1 MAVIG
6 SSNLPLVSL
15 NQPPPA
21 RSMTV
26 TAEQLIEGQLKLPT
40 LPVIIAKINALVDD
54 PEVGT
59 REIGQAVN
67 EDAPIAAQVLRI
79 ANSAFYGLRAK
90 VLSTEHATAILGVR
104 QLRNIAMQAS
114 VIKDFKHLEKS
125 SALDLETHWR
135 SSILTSQLC
144 AEMSRR
150 CRARVG
156 LAPEEFHVVG
166 LLLNIGKIV
175 LLEGFGQRYADLLEE
190 GMQKGLEQHEA
201 ERASLGFDHAKV
213 GALVAT
219 KWGLFASVS
228 DAIERHHLPSAEL
241 TGAPVANLVAHVS
254 RIANAI
260 CSNDLT
266 RAREVFSPETL
277 KDLGLRETDVEHIIE
292 LGCENL
298 TSILV

>member
-1 MAVIG
+1 MG
-6 SSNLPLVSL
+6 SSHWPSSRSTGC
-15 NQPPPA
+15 PPA

-26 TAEQLIEGQLKLPT
+26 TAEQLIEGQLNLPT
-40 LPVIIAKINALVDD
+40 MPVIVAKINALVDD
-54 PEVGT
+54 PDVGT

-67 EDAPIAAQVLRI
+67 EDAPLAAQVLRI

-104 QLRNIAMQAS
+104 KLRGIAIQAS
-114 VIKDFKHLEKS
+114 VIKNFKHLEKS
-125 SALDLETHWR
+125 AALDLEMHWR

-150 CRARVG
+150 CRARIG

-190 GMQKGLEQHEA
+190 GMAKGLEQHEA
-201 ERASLGFDHAKV
+201 EQASLGFDHAQV

-228 DAIERHHLPSAEL
+228 DAIERHHLPSTEL

-260 CSNDLT
+260 CRGDLA
-266 RAREVFSPETL
+266 RARAVFSPESL
-277 KDLGLRETDVEHIIE
+277 KDLGLREAHVERIIE

-298 TSILV
+298 PGIQV